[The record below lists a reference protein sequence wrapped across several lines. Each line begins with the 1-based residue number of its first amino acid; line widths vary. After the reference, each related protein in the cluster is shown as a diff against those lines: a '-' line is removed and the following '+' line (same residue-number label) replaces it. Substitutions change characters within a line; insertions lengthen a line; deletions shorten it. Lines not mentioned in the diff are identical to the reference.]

1 MAVPTD
7 NSLANLST
15 TAGSNSP
22 AGGESISTTDDYLRR
37 LFAMQRAS
45 VTAGASVAAASS
57 IALPD
62 TGLMVQVTGSTTTI
76 NTLTNGYTGR
86 LAVLVCDNPQI
97 LKHSTSLICP
107 LGLDA
112 TVSAGDMALIECT
125 GSNIWT
131 LRAVLGSTQPRQ
143 TFSAT
148 ASVPSFTPSPTVPY
162 TPAFNSV
169 VGAWTIDVGGSV
181 VVPVTATYEIEFF
194 MRPAV
199 ITGATDGGGFI
210 SLGLYWN
217 GVNTGHDDI
226 RAIADNVN
234 IGATPYCH
242 RLAMPMTAGGTLRVG
257 ILANATTVGSAILT
271 MNARIV

>member
-15 TAGSNSP
+15 IAGSNSP

-76 NTLTNGYTGR
+76 NTFTNGYTGR
-86 LAVLVCDNPQI
+86 LAVLVFSNLQI
-97 LKHSTSLICP
+97 LKHSASLICP

-148 ASVPSFTPSPTVPY
+148 ASVPSFSPDHGTPYVPT
-162 TPAFNSV
+162 FNSV
-169 VGAWTIDVGGSV
+169 VGAWSLSTGAV

-194 MRPAV
+194 MRPTV
-199 ITGATDGGGFI
+199 ITGSTGSSGFI
-210 SLGLYWN
+210 SLGLLWN
-217 GVNTGHDDI
+217 GTDTGVDTIMPVAPNTS
-226 RAIADNVN
+226 

-242 RLAMPMTAGGTLRVG
+242 RLNYPMTAGGKLSIG
-257 ILANATTVGSAILT
+257 IKGYATTVGSAILT